1 MNIKFLLPLLGFT
14 AFLPGPARMAAQPPR
29 PGYVIDSFTFNQ
41 RQSYDSRTLQYRP
54 DGEDFVAVNGK
65 NRYTRALYGSHT
77 EFRIETSDRPVFA
90 AYGKVQNKN
99 ISFRVSVPGGETVAL
114 DSTAFCESRYT
125 PGRRSYLLTDPSW
138 SGGQLRISVL
148 AFFDSEGGI
157 WKIETTGMP
166 EGTELWAG
174 LSGIR
179 AERLNRNGDMGADP
193 ADSFE
198 APLNPD
204 YSTVCR
210 WDIGGDASTFML
222 LENLDIFA
230 VEPSAGAALYDRTEE
245 DRMALVSRVRFETP
259 DPYFNPIGG
268 ALMAAGDGIWDG
280 RVWLHGAIGWRMPL
294 PGWRAA
300 YTGNFLGW
308 HDRAKI
314 HFDGYAASQ
323 VTNIPNTIPHPAQ
336 DPESNLA
343 RALKE
348 WGTPMYSN
356 GYIARAPNDPTQMN
370 HYDMNLAYIDELLWH
385 FQWTGDWEYARE
397 MWPVLHRHLAWEK
410 LNFDP
415 DDDGLYDAYACFW
428 ASDAVYY
435 NSGGVTLSSAY
446 NYRSNKMAAK
456 IAERIGEDPEP
467 YRREAEKI
475 LKAINSR
482 LWMEDKG
489 HWAEFQDFMGYKRL
503 HESPAIWTIYHAIDS
518 DIADPFQA
526 YRATRYVDSEIPH
539 FPVRAEGLE
548 EGGYQ
553 TISTTNWMPYAWSV
567 NNVAFAE
574 VWHMAL
580 AYFQAGRND
589 EAFHLLKSS
598 VLDGMYIGNSP
609 GNFGQISF
617 YDAARGETYRDFGDP
632 VGVAS
637 RVFIQGLYGINPDA
651 LNDRLVIR
659 PGFPSE
665 WPHAS
670 LETTD
675 VCYSFVRGERDGRD
689 VYTVT
694 HNLDFAETVDLR
706 VRAYRDRIAQVT
718 VNGRPVEWTLSDDVV
733 GYPLVSVAFPAAAG
747 NQCEIVIDWSG
758 DPIVTEPVTGNRT
771 RFEKVTSGDMSWWK
785 AVHYTVEPEPV
796 EYSGLFEN
804 VIGERCETVPMEN
817 LWNSSVA
824 DIFTNEYLSPRSPY
838 TTLQLPT
845 QGIGE
850 WCHATFTAIIDDSGL
865 RSLVRDGM
873 LETSLG
879 VPFRSTGDGNNI
891 AYTSLWDNYPD
902 KVSVPL
908 TGNASRAYL
917 LMAGSTNQMQSRIL
931 NGTLTFT
938 YTDGSTRV
946 FELTNPY
953 TWCPI
958 EQDFYVDD
966 YAFRVDGPRPYRLH
980 LKDGTVAQTLSNHP
994 GTVYFPEIECGAAL
1008 LLDVELDPYKEL
1020 KEMTVETIANEVV
1033 IGLMGVTL
1041 QR

>member
-1 MNIKFLLPLLGFT
+1 MNIKFLLPLLGLT
-14 AFLPGPARMAAQPPR
+14 AFIPGPARMAAQPPK

-90 AYGKVQNKN
+90 AYGKVRNKN
-99 ISFRVSVPGGETVAL
+99 ISFRVAVPGQAAVAL

-125 PGRRSYLLTDPSW
+125 PGRRTYRLTDPSW
-138 SGGQLRISVL
+138 GDGEINISVL

-157 WKIETTGMP
+157 WKIESTGMP

-174 LSGIR
+174 LTGIR

-198 APLNPD
+198 APVNPV

-210 WDIGGDASTFML
+210 WDVGGSGTVYML
-222 LENLDIFA
+222 LENLDISEMA
-230 VEPSAGAALYDRTEE
+230 PAAGAALYDRTEE
-245 DRMALVSRVRFETP
+245 ARKALVSRVRFETP
-259 DPYFNPIGG
+259 DPYINPIGG
-268 ALMAAGDGIWDG
+268 ALVAAGDGIWDG
-280 RVWLHGAIGWRMPL
+280 QVWLHGAIGWRMPL

-323 VTNIPNTIPHPAQ
+323 VTDVPNTIPHPTQ
-336 DPESNLA
+336 DPELNLA
-343 RALKE
+343 RAIKE

-356 GYIARAPNDPTQMN
+356 GYIARTPNDPTGMN

-397 MWPVLHRHLAWEK
+397 MWPVLQRHLAWEK

-446 NYRSNKMAAK
+446 NYRANKLAAQ

-475 LKAINSR
+475 LAAINTR

-489 HWAEFQDFMGYKRL
+489 HWAEFQDFIGHQRL
-503 HESPAIWTIYHAIDS
+503 HESSAIWTIYHAIDS

-539 FPVRAEGLE
+539 FPVRAAGLE
-548 EGGYQ
+548 DGGYE

-589 EAFHLLKSS
+589 EGFKLLKSS

-675 VCYSFVRGERDGRD
+675 VSYSFVRGADDGRD
-689 VYTVT
+689 VYTIT
-694 HNLDFAETVDLR
+694 HNLGFAQSVDLR
-706 VRAYRDRIAQVT
+706 VRAYHDRIRQVT
-718 VNGRPVEWTLSDDVV
+718 VNGQPVEWTLSDAVA
-733 GYPLVSVAFPAAAG
+733 GYPLVSVFFPTKPGMKYEVTIEWA
-747 NQCEIVIDWSG
+747 G

-771 RFEKVTSGDMSWWK
+771 RFEQVTQGDMSWWK
-785 AVHYTVEPEPV
+785 AAHYTVEPEPV

-804 VIGERCETVPMEN
+804 VVEGRCEPVPMDN

-824 DIFTNEYLSPRSPY
+824 DIFTNEYLTPRSPY
-838 TTLQLPT
+838 TTLQIPT

-850 WCHATFTAIIDDSGL
+850 WCHATFTAVIDDSGL
-865 RSLVRDGM
+865 RSLVRDGV

-879 VPFRSTGDGNNI
+879 VPFRSPGDGNNI

-902 KVSVPL
+902 RISVPL
-908 TGNASRAYL
+908 DGKASRAYL

-931 NGTLTFT
+931 NGTVTFT
-938 YTDGSTRV
+938 YTDGSTRI

-980 LKDGTVAQTLSNHP
+980 LKDGKVAQTLSRDP
-994 GTVYFPEIECGAAL
+994 GIVYFPDIECGAAL
-1008 LLDVELDPYKEL
+1008 LLDIELNAGKEL